1 MNGQKL
7 RAVIRHEYLTVLK
20 QPSFWI
26 ALLAVPLLIAGILLI
41 GFLTDESNT
50 PQATPG
56 ELDIVLIDQA
66 GIISEDTQKRAG
78 IIVSNT
84 PVNVAKEQ
92 VKAGKIDGLIVI
104 PESILERG
112 KYEVYADNT
121 ERTVDGTVSA
131 VARTLVQQSLL
142 SELTAEEAQLAIS
155 GGDASITS
163 FKNGEPARE
172 LIEYVVPG
180 IFVVVFYIVLVFSVG
195 YALYSVS
202 EEKEN
207 RSIEMVLSYV
217 RPQTL
222 ILGKLIGIILI
233 TFTQI
238 AILAA
243 VAIIGY
249 IVARLLGNELS
260 LPFSITELPI
270 VPIELIIG
278 FGFLGVGF
286 MFFVALMAMV
296 GAMFPSTKEASA
308 FSSVF
313 FILPAIPFWGIDA
326 ILNQPTSVFTQ
337 ILTYVPLTSPTTVLV
352 RNAAG
357 NIEPLEALLS
367 LGVLF
372 AATLLTVYLAA
383 KAFKLGTLEFN
394 ERIKL
399 RSLLK

>member
-26 ALLAVPLLIAGILLI
+26 ALFAVPLLIAGVLLI

-121 ERTVDGTVSA
+121 ERTVVGTVSG

-155 GGDASITS
+155 GGNASVVS

-172 LIEYVVPG
+172 LMEYIVPG
-180 IFVVVFYIVLVFSVG
+180 VFVVVFYIVLVFSVG

-238 AILAA
+238 AILAV
-243 VAIIGY
+243 VAMTGY
-249 IVARLLGNELS
+249 VIARLFGNELS
-260 LPFSITELPI
+260 LPFSIAELPI

-296 GAMFPSTKEASA
+296 GAMFPSTKEAST

-326 ILNQPTSVFTQ
+326 ILNQPASVFTQ